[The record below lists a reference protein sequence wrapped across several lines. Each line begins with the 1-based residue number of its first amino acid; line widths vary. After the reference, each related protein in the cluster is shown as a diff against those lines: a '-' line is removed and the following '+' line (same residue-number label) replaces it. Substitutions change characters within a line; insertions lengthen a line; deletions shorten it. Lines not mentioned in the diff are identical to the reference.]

1 MQEHQPGWSER
12 VLTYQSTGEGR
23 RALLDELAT
32 YTYRYPRR
40 KLPTL
45 DEDAPGEF
53 YLFCHDKL
61 EQLIVRFRDHGKP
74 FEHYLN
80 SVLSWQLRSFL
91 AKRRDAE
98 HAWQTALRSRLW
110 EEPEAAAQT
119 AVPPPA
125 ASSPWRNPASHRE
138 RRANA
143 AGVSPRAARRRQPRR
158 ANNVRPFP
166 GAAAAQPRGGG
177 RGRAPAQATGAATA
191 QTARRRLLF
200 GVLKTGHRLEEQ
212 QVAAAAQ
219 ALGCD
224 LPRLRFLI
232 EQLRR
237 GRESAHRRL
246 QLLRER
252 RTRAFAQLQ
261 LWSAAAHQAVD
272 DARRA
277 HAVRRAARH
286 RRAVETAQSEISR
299 VRVAP
304 SNREIAALLGIPKGT
319 VDTGIYWL
327 RRQSAA
333 TYAATDGTG
342 AGEQQSA

>member
-1 MQEHQPGWSER
+1 MQKHQPGWSER
-12 VLTYQSTGEGR
+12 VLTYQRTGKGR

-32 YTYRYPRR
+32 YAYRYPRR

-45 DEDAPGEF
+45 DEDAPGDF

-61 EQLIVRFRDHGKP
+61 EQLIERFRDRGKP

-91 AKRRDAE
+91 AKRRDSE

-110 EEPEAAAQT
+110 EEPEAAAQP
-119 AVPPPA
+119 AALPPA
-125 ASSPWRNPASHRE
+125 GMDRRSS
-138 RRANA
+138 A
-143 AGVSPRAARRRQPRR
+143 AGVSPRAPEPRR
-158 ANNVRPFP
+158 PRRENNVHPFP
-166 GAAAAQPRGGG
+166 GAAAAPGGG
-177 RGRAPAQATGAATA
+177 SRHGQIQTPATSAAISHTV
-191 QTARRRLLF
+191 RRRLLY
-200 GVLKTGHRLEEQ
+200 GVLKTGHRLEEPQ
-212 QVAAAAQ
+212 LAAAAQ
-219 ALGCD
+219 ALGCG
-224 LPRLRFLI
+224 LPRLWSLI

-237 GRESAHRRL
+237 GRATAHRRL
-246 QLLRER
+246 HLLRER

-261 LWSAAAHQAVD
+261 LWSAAAHHAGD

-333 TYAATDGTG
+333 EYAAADGTG

>member
-1 MQEHQPGWSER
+1 M
-12 VLTYQSTGEGR
+12 LTCQRTGEGR
-23 RALLDELAT
+23 RALLEELAT

-61 EQLIVRFRDHGKP
+61 EQLIVRFRDRGKP

-91 AKRRDAE
+91 AKRRDSE

-110 EEPEAAAQT
+110 EEPEAAAQ
-119 AVPPPA
+119 PPA
-125 ASSPWRNPASHRE
+125 TPPARMD
-138 RRANA
+138 RRSNA

-158 ANNVRPFP
+158 EDNVRPFP
-166 GAAAAQPRGGG
+166 GAAAAPRRGGG
-177 RGRAPAQATGAATA
+177 HGRILALATPTATSE
-191 QTARRRLLF
+191 TVRRRLLY
-200 GVLKTGHRLEEQ
+200 GALKTGHRLEEPQ
-212 QVAAAAQ
+212 LAAAAQ
-219 ALGCD
+219 AIGCD

-232 EQLRR
+232 EQLVR
-237 GRESAHRRL
+237 GRASAHRRL
-246 QLLRER
+246 RLLRER

-272 DARRA
+272 EARRA
-277 HAVRRAARH
+277 HAVKRAARH
-286 RRAVETAQSEISR
+286 RHTVATAQSEISR

-319 VDTGIYWL
+319 VDTGMYWL
-327 RRQSAA
+327 RRQSDAA
-333 TYAATDGTG
+333 YAAADGTG

>member
-1 MQEHQPGWSER
+1 MLKHHPGWSER
-12 VLTYQSTGEGR
+12 VLACQRTGEGR

-61 EQLIVRFRDHGKP
+61 EQLIVRFRDRGKP

-91 AKRRDAE
+91 ARRRDSE
-98 HAWQTALRSRLW
+98 HSWQTALRSRLW
-110 EEPEAAAQT
+110 EEPEAAQPA
-119 AVPPPA
+119 APPPA
-125 ASSPWRNPASHRE
+125 AGSPWRNPASHRE
-138 RRANA
+138 RRSNA
-143 AGVSPRAARRRQPRR
+143 AGASPRTARRRQPWRE
-158 ANNVRPFP
+158 NNVRPFP
-166 GAAAAQPRGGG
+166 GAAAAPRHGGG
-177 RGRAPAQATGAATA
+177 HGLVQAQATSAATSE
-191 QTARRRLLF
+191 TVRRRLLY
-200 GVLKTGHRLEEQ
+200 GALKTGHGLEEP

-219 ALGCD
+219 AIGCD
-224 LPRLRFLI
+224 LQRLRFLI

-237 GRESAHRRL
+237 GRASAHHRL
-246 QLLRER
+246 HLLRER

-272 DARRA
+272 ESRRA

-286 RRAVETAQSEISR
+286 RRTVETAQAEISR

-304 SNREIAALLGIPKGT
+304 SNREIAVLLGIPKGT
-319 VDTGIYWL
+319 VDTGMYWL
-327 RRQSAA
+327 RRQSDAE
-333 TYAATDGTG
+333 YAAADGTG

>member
-1 MQEHQPGWSER
+1 M
-12 VLTYQSTGEGR
+12 LTYQRTGEGR

-61 EQLIVRFRDHGKP
+61 EQLIVRFRDRGKP

-91 AKRRDAE
+91 AKRRDSE

-110 EEPEAAAQT
+110 EEPETAAQAAA
-119 AVPPPA
+119 PPPVA
-125 ASSPWRNPASHRE
+125 Q
-138 RRANA
+138 
-143 AGVSPRAARRRQPRR
+143 RRQPCRE
-158 ANNVRPFP
+158 NNVRPFP
-166 GAAAAQPRGGG
+166 GAAAVPPHGG
-177 RGRAPAQATGAATA
+177 RGRGQAQAIPAAIS
-191 QTARRRLLF
+191 QTVRHRLLY
-200 GVLKTGHRLEEQ
+200 GALKTGHHLEEPQ
-212 QVAAAAQ
+212 LAAAAQ
-219 ALGCD
+219 AIGCD

-237 GRESAHRRL
+237 GRAAAHRRL
-246 QLLRER
+246 HLLRER
-252 RTRAFAQLQ
+252 RNRAFGQLQ
-261 LWSAAAHQAVD
+261 LWSAGAHQAVD

-286 RRAVETAQSEISR
+286 RRTVEAAQSEISR

-319 VDTGIYWL
+319 VDTGMYWL

-333 TYAATDGTG
+333 AYAAADGTG

>member
-1 MQEHQPGWSER
+1 MQKHHPGWSER
-12 VLTYQSTGEGR
+12 VLHYQRTGEGR
-23 RALLDELAT
+23 RALLDELGT

-40 KLPTL
+40 KMPTL
-45 DEDAPGEF
+45 DEDVPGEF

-61 EQLIVRFRDHGKP
+61 EQLIVRFRDRGKP

-91 AKRRDAE
+91 AKRRESE
-98 HAWQTALRSRLW
+98 HAWQTALRCRLW
-110 EEPEAAAQT
+110 DEPEEAAQ
-119 AVPPPA
+119 PA
-125 ASSPWRNPASHRE
+125 ATPP
-138 RRANA
+138 
-143 AGVSPRAARRRQPRR
+143 AARRRRPRR
-158 ANNVRPFP
+158 EHNVRPFP
-166 GAAAAQPRGGG
+166 GASAARRRGGG
-177 RGRAPAQATGAATA
+177 YGQVQVQATPAAPSETV
-191 QTARRRLLF
+191 RRRLLY
-200 GVLKTGHRLEEQ
+200 GVLKTGHHLEEPQ
-212 QVAAAAQ
+212 LAAAAST
-219 ALGCD
+219 LGYD

-237 GRESAHRRL
+237 GRASAHRRL
-246 QLLRER
+246 HLLRER

-272 DARRA
+272 EARRA

-286 RRAVETAQSEISR
+286 RRAVATAQSEISR

-319 VDTGIYWL
+319 VDTGMYWL
-327 RRQSAA
+327 RQQSAA
-333 TYAATDGTG
+333 AYAAADGTG

>member
-1 MQEHQPGWSER
+1 MQKHQPGWSER
-12 VLTYQSTGEGR
+12 VLAYQRTGEGR

-61 EQLIVRFRDHGKP
+61 EQLLVRFRDRGKP

-91 AKRRDAE
+91 AKRRDSE
-98 HAWQTALRSRLW
+98 HAWQTGLRSRLW
-110 EEPEAAAQT
+110 EEPEAATQPPA
-119 AVPPPA
+119 APPPA
-125 ASSPWRNPASHRE
+125 K
-138 RRANA
+138 
-143 AGVSPRAARRRQPRR
+143 RRQPCRE
-158 ANNVRPFP
+158 NNVRPFP
-166 GAAAAQPRGGG
+166 GAAAAQQ
-177 RGRAPAQATGAATA
+177 QATLAT
-191 QTARRRLLF
+191 TSETVRRRLLF
-200 GVLKTGHRLEEQ
+200 GVLKTGHRMEEPQ
-212 QVAAAAQ
+212 LAAAAQ
-219 ALGCD
+219 ALGWD

-232 EQLRR
+232 EQLVR
-237 GRESAHRRL
+237 GRASAHRRL
-246 QLLRER
+246 HLLRER

-261 LWSAAAHQAVD
+261 LWSGAAHQAVD

-277 HAVRRAARH
+277 YAVRRAARH

-333 TYAATDGTG
+333 AYAAADGTG

>member
-1 MQEHQPGWSER
+1 MRKNQPGWSER
-12 VLTYQSTGEGR
+12 VLTYQRTGEGR

-61 EQLIVRFRDHGKP
+61 EQLIVRFRDRGKP

-98 HAWQTALRSRLW
+98 HAWQTALRGRLW
-110 EEPEAAAQT
+110 EEPDPAAQP
-119 AVPPPA
+119 AAPPPDA
-125 ASSPWRNPASHRE
+125 P
-138 RRANA
+138 
-143 AGVSPRAARRRQPRR
+143 RRQPRR
-158 ANNVRPFP
+158 EHNVRPFP
-166 GAAAAQPRGGG
+166 GAAAAPRRGGD
-177 RGRAPAQATGAATA
+177 RGQLRALTPAATSE
-191 QTARRRLLF
+191 TVRRRLLY
-200 GVLKTGHRLEEQ
+200 GALKTGHHLEEPQ
-212 QVAAAAQ
+212 LAAAAR
-219 ALGCD
+219 AVGCE

-237 GRESAHRRL
+237 GRASAHRRL
-246 QLLRER
+246 HLLRER

-272 DARRA
+272 EARRA

-286 RRAVETAQSEISR
+286 RRTVETAQSEISR

-319 VDTGIYWL
+319 VDTGMYWL
-327 RRQSAA
+327 RRQSHAE
-333 TYAATDGTG
+333 YAAADGTG

>member
-1 MQEHQPGWSER
+1 M
-12 VLTYQSTGEGR
+12 LAYQRTGKGR

-45 DEDAPGEF
+45 DEDAPGDF

-61 EQLIVRFRDHGKP
+61 EQIILRFRDRGKP

-91 AKRRDAE
+91 AKRRDSE

-110 EEPEAAAQT
+110 EEPEAAA
-119 AVPPPA
+119 PPPA
-125 ASSPWRNPASHRE
+125 P
-138 RRANA
+138 
-143 AGVSPRAARRRQPRR
+143 RRQPRR
-158 ANNVRPFP
+158 GSNVHPFP
-166 GAAAAQPRGGG
+166 GGAAAPPRGGG
-177 RGRAPAQATGAATA
+177 HGQAQATLAATSE
-191 QTARRRLLF
+191 TVRRRLLY
-200 GVLKTGHRLEEQ
+200 GALKTGHRLEEPQ
-212 QVAAAAQ
+212 LAAAAQ
-219 ALGCD
+219 AVGCG

-237 GRESAHRRL
+237 GRATAHRRL
-246 QLLRER
+246 HLLRER

-272 DARRA
+272 EARRA

-286 RRAVETAQSEISR
+286 RRTVETAQSEISR

-319 VDTGIYWL
+319 VDTGMYWL
-327 RRQSAA
+327 RRQSDAA
-333 TYAATDGTG
+333 YAAADGIG

>member
-1 MQEHQPGWSER
+1 MRKHHPGWSER
-12 VLTYQSTGEGR
+12 VLAYQRTGEGR

-61 EQLIVRFRDHGKP
+61 EQIIERFRDRGKP

-91 AKRRDAE
+91 AKRRDSE

-110 EEPEAAAQT
+110 DEPEAAQ
-119 AVPPPA
+119 PPA
-125 ASSPWRNPASHRE
+125 T
-138 RRANA
+138 
-143 AGVSPRAARRRQPRR
+143 PRPARRPQRR
-158 ANNVRPFP
+158 GQSNVRPFP
-166 GAAAAQPRGGG
+166 GAAAAPLRGGHHPG
-177 RGRAPAQATGAATA
+177 GQVQAPPAPASP
-191 QTARRRLLF
+191 TARRRLLY
-200 GVLKTGHRLEEQ
+200 GVLKTGHHLEEPQ
-212 QVAAAAQ
+212 LAAAAQ

-224 LPRLRFLI
+224 LPRLRFLT
-232 EQLRR
+232 EQLVR
-237 GRESAHRRL
+237 GRASAHRRL
-246 QLLRER
+246 HLLRER
-252 RTRAFAQLQ
+252 RNRAFAQLQ

-272 DARRA
+272 DRRRV
-277 HAVRRAARH
+277 HAIRRAARH
-286 RRAVETAQSEISR
+286 RRAVEAAQSEISR

-319 VDTGIYWL
+319 VDTGLYWL

-333 TYAATDGTG
+333 DYARADGTG

>member
-119 AVPPPA
+119 AAPPPA
-125 ASSPWRNPASHRE
+125 AK
-138 RRANA
+138 
-143 AGVSPRAARRRQPRR
+143 RRQPRR

-166 GAAAAQPRGGG
+166 DAAAAQPRGGG
-177 RGRAPAQATGAATA
+177 RGRAPAQATGAATS

-246 QLLRER
+246 HLLRER

>member
-1 MQEHQPGWSER
+1 MRKHQPGWSER
-12 VLTYQSTGEGR
+12 VLAYQRTGEGR

-32 YTYRYPRR
+32 YAYRYPRR

-61 EQLIVRFRDHGKP
+61 EQLIVRFRDRGKP

-91 AKRRDAE
+91 AKRRDSE

-110 EEPEAAAQT
+110 EEPEAAAQP
-119 AVPPPA
+119 AAPPPA
-125 ASSPWRNPASHRE
+125 AGSRWRNPASRS
-138 RRANA
+138 NA
-143 AGVSPRAARRRQPRR
+143 AGVSPRSARRRQPRR
-158 ANNVRPFP
+158 ESNVRPFP
-166 GAAAAQPRGGG
+166 GAAAAPRRGGG
-177 RGRAPAQATGAATA
+177 HGQVPAQATPAATSE
-191 QTARRRLLF
+191 TVRRRLLY
-200 GVLKTGHRLEEQ
+200 GALKTGHRLEEPQ
-212 QVAAAAQ
+212 LAAAAQ
-219 ALGCD
+219 VIGCE
-224 LPRLRFLI
+224 LPHLRFLI

-237 GRESAHRRL
+237 GRASAHRRL
-246 QLLRER
+246 HLLRER

-272 DARRA
+272 EARRA

-319 VDTGIYWL
+319 VDTGMYWL
-327 RRQSAA
+327 RRQSDAE
-333 TYAATDGTG
+333 YAAADGTG

>member
-1 MQEHQPGWSER
+1 M
-12 VLTYQSTGEGR
+12 LTCQRTGEGR

-61 EQLIVRFRDHGKP
+61 EQLIVRFRDCGKP

-91 AKRRDAE
+91 AKRRDSE

-110 EEPEAAAQT
+110 DEPEAAAQPAAT
-119 AVPPPA
+119 PPA
-125 ASSPWRNPASHRE
+125 AQ
-138 RRANA
+138 
-143 AGVSPRAARRRQPRR
+143 RRQPRR
-158 ANNVRPFP
+158 ENNVRPFP
-166 GAAAAQPRGGG
+166 GAAAAAPRSSGHSHAQS
-177 RGRAPAQATGAATA
+177 APAASS
-191 QTARRRLLF
+191 QTVRRRLLY
-200 GVLKTGHRLEEQ
+200 GVLKTGHHLEEAQ
-212 QVAAAAQ
+212 LAAAARTI
-219 ALGCD
+219 GCD
-224 LPRLRFLI
+224 LPRLRFLL

-237 GRESAHRRL
+237 RRASAHRRL
-246 QLLRER
+246 ELLRER
-252 RTRAFAQLQ
+252 RNRAFAQLQ

-272 DARRA
+272 GARRA
-277 HAVRRAARH
+277 HAVKRAARH
-286 RRAVETAQSEISR
+286 RRAVEAAQSELSR

-304 SNREIAALLGIPKGT
+304 SNREIAELLGIPKGT
-319 VDTGIYWL
+319 VDTGLYWL
-327 RRQSAA
+327 RRQSG
-333 TYAATDGTG
+333 TDYARADGIG

>member
-1 MQEHQPGWSER
+1 MRNHHPGWSER
-12 VLTYQSTGEGR
+12 VLTCQRTGEGR

-61 EQLIVRFRDHGKP
+61 EQLIVRFRDRGKP

-91 AKRRDAE
+91 AKRRDSE

-110 EEPEAAAQT
+110 DEPEAAQ
-119 AVPPPA
+119 PPPA
-125 ASSPWRNPASHRE
+125 AAP
-138 RRANA
+138 
-143 AGVSPRAARRRQPRR
+143 ARRPQRR
-158 ANNVRPFP
+158 GQSNVRPFP
-166 GAAAAQPRGGG
+166 GAAAAPLRGGHHPRGQ
-177 RGRAPAQATGAATA
+177 APPAAVSE
-191 QTARRRLLF
+191 TARRRLLY
-200 GVLKTGHRLEEQ
+200 GVLKTGHHLEERQ
-212 QVAAAAQ
+212 LAAAAQ
-219 ALGCD
+219 TLGCE

-237 GRESAHRRL
+237 GRAAAHRRL
-246 QLLRER
+246 HLLRER
-252 RTRAFAQLQ
+252 RNRAFAQLQ

-272 DARRA
+272 GGHHRA
-277 HAVRRAARH
+277 HALKRAARH
-286 RRAVETAQSEISR
+286 RRAVETAQAEISR

-319 VDTGIYWL
+319 VDTGLYWL

-333 TYAATDGTG
+333 DYARADGIG

>member
-1 MQEHQPGWSER
+1 MRKHDPGWSER
-12 VLTYQSTGEGR
+12 VLTCQRTGEGR

-45 DEDAPGEF
+45 DEDVPGEF

-61 EQLIVRFRDHGKP
+61 EQLIVRFRDRGIP

-110 EEPEAAAQT
+110 DEPEAAAPPP
-119 AVPPPA
+119 APPPA

-138 RRANA
+138 RP
-143 AGVSPRAARRRQPRR
+143 AGVSPRAVRRRPPRR
-158 ANNVRPFP
+158 EHNVRPFP
-166 GAAAAQPRGGG
+166 GAAAAQPRIGGHG
-177 RGRAPAQATGAATA
+177 RIQAQATPAYTS
-191 QTARRRLLF
+191 QTARRRLLY
-200 GVLKTGHRLEEQ
+200 GALKTGHHLEERQ
-212 QVAAAAQ
+212 LAAAAQ

-224 LPRLRFLI
+224 LPRLRYLI

-237 GRESAHRRL
+237 GRASAHRRL
-246 QLLRER
+246 HLLRER
-252 RTRAFAQLQ
+252 RNRAFAQLQ

-272 DARRA
+272 DPRRA

-286 RRAVETAQSEISR
+286 RRAVEAAQADISR

-304 SNREIAALLGIPKGT
+304 SNRQIAALLGIPKGT

-327 RRQSAA
+327 RRQSDAA
-333 TYAATDGTG
+333 YAATDGTG

>member
-1 MQEHQPGWSER
+1 MQQHHPGWSER
-12 VLTYQSTGEGR
+12 VLTFQRTGEGR

-32 YTYRYPRR
+32 YTYHYPRR
-40 KLPTL
+40 RLPTL

-61 EQLIVRFRDHGKP
+61 EQLIVRFRDRGKP

-91 AKRRDAE
+91 AKRRDSE

-110 EEPEAAAQT
+110 EEPEAAAQP
-119 AVPPPA
+119 AAAPPA
-125 ASSPWRNPASHRE
+125 AA
-138 RRANA
+138 
-143 AGVSPRAARRRQPRR
+143 RRQPRR
-158 ANNVRPFP
+158 ENNVRPFP
-166 GAAAAQPRGGG
+166 GAAAALPHGGG
-177 RGRAPAQATGAATA
+177 HGRGSAQPALAAA
-191 QTARRRLLF
+191 SQTARRRLLY
-200 GVLKTGHRLEEQ
+200 GVLKTGHHLEEPQ
-212 QVAAAAQ
+212 LAAAAQ
-219 ALGCD
+219 ALGCA

-237 GRESAHRRL
+237 GRASAHRRL
-246 QLLRER
+246 HLLRGR
-252 RTRAFAQLQ
+252 RNRAFAQLQ
-261 LWSAAAHQAVD
+261 LWSAAAHHAVD
-272 DARRA
+272 GTRRA

-286 RRAVETAQSEISR
+286 RRAVETAQSELSR

-304 SNREIAALLGIPKGT
+304 SNRDIAALLGIPKGT
-319 VDTGIYWL
+319 VDTGLYWL

-333 TYAATDGTG
+333 DYAPADGTG